1 LVFRGLAYDDIDG
14 FRDLSEFLCQLDEIE
29 FTEGKRLY
37 GLLSL
42 VEVLLRD
49 RKSERFILDR
59 DEASDKVKVDVIGV
73 PWGVCLRQE
82 GFKVCEVLQMIIVLV
97 GLNVRPALL
106 EAKLVLQRLVQ
117 PDSLL
122 FIYNLIISSLLRFFR
137 PVIIYLDL
145 IKHLPLDLSSFLRW

>member
-1 LVFRGLAYDDIDG
+1 
-14 FRDLSEFLCQLDEIE
+14 
-29 FTEGKRLY
+29 
-37 GLLSL
+37 
-42 VEVLLRD
+42 
-49 RKSERFILDR
+49 
-59 DEASDKVKVDVIGV
+59 VIGV

-82 GFKVCEVLQMIIVLV
+82 GFKVCEVLQMVVVLV

-122 FIYNLIISSLLRFFR
+122 FINYLIISSLLRFFR